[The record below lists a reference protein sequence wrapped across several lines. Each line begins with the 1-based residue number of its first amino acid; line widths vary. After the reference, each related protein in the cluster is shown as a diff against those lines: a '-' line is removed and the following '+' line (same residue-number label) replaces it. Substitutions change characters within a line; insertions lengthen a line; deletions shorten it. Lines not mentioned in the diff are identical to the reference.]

1 MKHRVPLLRLAGLA
15 ALALLLAGCPTGKIA
30 QTRQQT
36 LDQYEKVVRWSQWNG
51 AVDFLAPEYLEENP
65 VSRLDVERLDLF
77 RVTSYTVG
85 QVAIAED
92 GLSLVQVVEIRL
104 YNRTKAVE
112 RAIIDQ
118 QTWRYD
124 EERERWYLHSG
135 LPDVTRRY

>member
-1 MKHRVPLLRLAGLA
+1 MKHRALILRLSTLA
-15 ALALLLAGCPTGKIA
+15 ALVVLLSGCPTS
-30 QTRQQT
+30 QLTQSRQAT

-65 VSRLDVERLDLF
+65 VTRLDVERLSLF
-77 RVTSYTVG
+77 RVTAYTVG
-85 QVAIAED
+85 QVALDED
-92 GLSLVQVVEIRL
+92 GMSLIQVVEIRMF
-104 YNRTKAVE
+104 NKTQAVE

>member
-1 MKHRVPLLRLAGLA
+1 
-15 ALALLLAGCPTGKIA
+15 
-30 QTRQQT
+30 
-36 LDQYEKVVRWSQWNG
+36 
-51 AVDFLAPEYLEENP
+51 VDFLAPEYLEENP